1 MTAEEA
7 YAKLLTKSK
16 ETALLG
22 SCGSVLGWDERTYMP
37 KGGVEHRGDQIALL
51 AGMVHERLT
60 DPAMGEWLSVAEDGA
75 LIADPV
81 SNEAVN
87 VREWRRC
94 YDRATKLPKSLVEE
108 IARVTTVGQQVWT
121 EARIAK
127 DFGKFQS
134 TLVDV
139 VRLKKEEARALSNGS
154 SLYDALLED
163 YEPGETTDNLLRV
176 FASLR
181 DALVPLVERVR
192 NASKKPDLSILHR
205 DYPEDLQATFGTEVA
220 AAIGFDFNQGRLDIT
235 THPFCSGLGPGDT
248 RITTRYDRNELN
260 QAFFGILHEAG
271 HGVYD
276 QGLSTAAWGTPMG
289 EAVSLGIHESQSRM
303 WENFVGRSPAF
314 WRHFYP
320 KLRGAFPGVLDDVA
334 EDDFVLAVNDVRP
347 SFIRVE
353 ADEATYNLH
362 IMLRFELERA
372 LINDDLPVSSV
383 PDAWNDTFEKYFG
396 MRPEDD
402 AAGCLQDIHWSGGGI
417 GYFPTYTLGNLYA
430 ALLFDRAREEVG
442 DLDAQF
448 EAGEFGPLLAWLTD
462 KVYRQG
468 MRYYSN
474 DLAIQVT
481 GKPLSHEPLM
491 GHLTR
496 KYEALYGI

>member
-108 IARVTTVGQQVWT
+108 IARVTTVGQQVWA

-176 FASLR
+176 FGSLR

-235 THPFCSGLGPGDT
+235 THPFCSGLGSRRYEDYDTIRSQRAQPGLL
-248 RITTRYDRNELN
+248 RHSAR
-260 QAFFGILHEAG
+260 
-271 HGVYD
+271 
-276 QGLSTAAWGTPMG
+276 
-289 EAVSLGIHESQSRM
+289 
-303 WENFVGRSPAF
+303 GRP
-314 WRHFYP
+314 R
-320 KLRGAFPGVLDDVA
+320 
-334 EDDFVLAVNDVRP
+334 
-347 SFIRVE
+347 RV
-353 ADEATYNLH
+353 
-362 IMLRFELERA
+362 
-372 LINDDLPVSSV
+372 
-383 PDAWNDTFEKYFG
+383 
-396 MRPEDD
+396 
-402 AAGCLQDIHWSGGGI
+402 
-417 GYFPTYTLGNLYA
+417 
-430 ALLFDRAREEVG
+430 
-442 DLDAQF
+442 
-448 EAGEFGPLLAWLTD
+448 
-462 KVYRQG
+462 
-468 MRYYSN
+468 
-474 DLAIQVT
+474 
-481 GKPLSHEPLM
+481 
-491 GHLTR
+491 
-496 KYEALYGI
+496 